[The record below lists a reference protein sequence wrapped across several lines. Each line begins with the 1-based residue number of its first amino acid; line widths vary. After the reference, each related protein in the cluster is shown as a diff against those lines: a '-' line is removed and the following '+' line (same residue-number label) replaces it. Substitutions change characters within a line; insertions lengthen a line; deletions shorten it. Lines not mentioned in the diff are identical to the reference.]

1 MAVVVQEDPARKLD
15 NHAKQVSVDLMSR
28 VKDVANALAE
38 LSLGAMPGAHLGGEE
53 ELLGR
58 LGVSRPTLRQAAKIV
73 EADRLLQV
81 RRGTRG
87 GFYADRPDA
96 ADVIRAP
103 ARYLRLNGATIAD
116 VHSVTR
122 LIVEQVALQAA
133 ACTDPAPRDELAAFR
148 DRIDSA
154 DSVQAMIRSETEL
167 ARLLARMSG
176 NPAAELF
183 IEIGYTFG
191 REEHHLHF
199 YQSPADRTQARELQR
214 KLCDAVLTG
223 DAEVAVLMIRRR
235 SDLITGWLARDLAS
249 GT

>member
-1 MAVVVQEDPARKLD
+1 MT
-15 NHAKQVSVDLMSR
+15 R
-28 VKDVANALAE
+28 VRDAAHALAE
-38 LSLGAMPGAHLGGEE
+38 LSLEAFPGAHLGGED
-53 ELLGR
+53 ELLDR

-87 GFYADRPDA
+87 GFFAARPDA

-122 LIVEQVALQAA
+122 LIAEQVAALAA
-133 ACTDPAPRDELAAFR
+133 ACTDPAPLAELAAFR
-148 DRIDSA
+148 DRIEAA
-154 DSVQAMIRSETEL
+154 DSVPAMIRSETEL

-199 YQSPADRTQARELQR
+199 YQSDEDRAQARSLQR
-214 KLCDAVLTG
+214 KLCDAVLAG
-223 DAEVAVLMIRRR
+223 DAEVARLMIRRR
-235 SDLITGWLARDLAS
+235 ADLIAGWLARDLAV